1 MKTLTVY
8 PTKDR
13 KGVQGEYIIQL
24 NSTTV
29 NELDWMKNG
38 SYFLVGKK
46 PEMMNSF
53 CWDSV
58 PGGDNDK
65 LIRFLRKDWD
75 IDWAKNG
82 DIRKLNENTIL
93 ISAGGDSAK
102 IMLDKKKEEATLEIS
117 ARRTHDLQV
126 KEEDNKINVYGRR
139 IIWALVFLQVD
150 DEVPE
155 AGIGID
161 QTLRTA
167 LGAKEEDKVFV
178 KKAKPI
184 KRGISKRILMRT
196 LKTQIELMRVKRAA
210 YLHMEK
216 NICCISKDVMRVIG
230 VDEGDFIEIQS
241 PKTSIKLRALE
252 LSNTIR
258 KIKKE
263 AMEANPAFYP
273 DCIEKLSLVRL
284 RKTKHDLPWIF
295 LDGDAREELGVEL
308 CDTVRIYRDVGHTLY
323 KQMTR
328 LSVPVVLTM
337 IGAVIAI
344 DGLSLPEIALFLFIG
359 LIAAFSF
366 MLIEKRKQIFS

>member
-1 MKTLTVY
+1 MKRLTVH

-24 NSTTV
+24 KPNTV
-29 NELDWMKNG
+29 NELEGMKNG
-38 SYFLVGKK
+38 SYFLVGKRQ
-46 PEMMNSF
+46 EMMDLF

-65 LIRFLRKDWD
+65 LIKFLRNDCD
-75 IDWAKNG
+75 IDWAKNE
-82 DIRKLNENTIL
+82 DISKPNENTIL
-93 ISAGGDSAK
+93 ISAGENSAK
-102 IMLDKKKEEATLEIS
+102 ITMDENKEKATLEIS
-117 ARRTHDLQV
+117 DGRTLGLKV
-126 KEEDNKINVYGRR
+126 KTENGKLNLYGRK
-139 IIWALVFLQVD
+139 IWALAFLQVD
-150 DEVPE
+150 EDVPE
-155 AGIGID
+155 GGIRID

-184 KRGISKRILMRT
+184 KRGIWKRILMRT
-196 LKTQIELMRVKRAA
+196 LKTQIELMRVKRAV
-210 YLHMEK
+210 YLDMEK
-216 NICCISKDVMRVIG
+216 NISRISKDAMRVIG

-241 PKTSIKLRALE
+241 FESTINIRALE
-252 LSNTIR
+252 LSDRIR
-258 KIKKE
+258 TLKKE
-263 AMEANPAFYP
+263 QIKANPETYP
-273 DCIEKLSLVRL
+273 NCIEILSLERL
-284 RKTKHDLPWIF
+284 RKTEHDLPWIF
-295 LDGDAREELGVEL
+295 LDADARKELGVEP
-308 CDTVRIYRDVGHTLY
+308 CDIVRICRDVGHTLY

-344 DGLSLPEIALFLFIG
+344 DWLSPVEIFLFLFIG